1 MQQANGTAR
10 LPEVSGVSRESK
22 GGSNGHR
29 APCDAQVLHFAGVGD
44 VHGRMCEMVER
55 IETWCAANGTAVSF
69 VLQAGD
75 FEPHRN
81 EDDLST
87 MAAPSKYKHL
97 GDFPRFASG
106 AARFP
111 WPVHFVGGNH
121 EPYGYLELHPTGAR
135 IAENC
140 HYLGR
145 GGMTTLGGLRVA
157 YLSGVYSEARYHS
170 KRPGAEARQRVSN
183 KAYAAFTEG
192 DLERIL
198 ACAEGQPATGARA
211 AQRTQR
217 FADILLLHEWPE
229 GIVAEADRSRIEAQ
243 CRRLRYARLG
253 NEPARLLLELL
264 RPQMVLCAH
273 MHLRYETTL
282 VLPGGPHVRVCGLGR
297 IDDGDDGLA
306 MFRTTGDARIHQL
319 VAA

>member
-1 MQQANGTAR
+1 MTDTPDEGI
-10 LPEVSGVSRESK
+10 
-22 GGSNGHR
+22 
-29 APCDAQVLHFAGVGD
+29 CFAAVGE
-44 VHGRMCEMVER
+44 VHGRMGEMVER
-55 IETWCAANGTAVSF
+55 IEAWCEANGTAVSF

-75 FEPHRN
+75 FEPHRD

-121 EPYGYLELHPTGAR
+121 EPYGYLELHPKGAR

-170 KRPGAEARQRVSN
+170 ERPGPEALQRVSN

-198 ACAEGQPATGARA
+198 ACAEGQPATQTHTADDKSAEPATGLD
-211 AQRTQR
+211 QRL
-217 FADILLLHEWPE
+217 ADILLLHEWPE
-229 GIVAEADRSRIEAQ
+229 GIVAEADRPRIEAQ

-273 MHLRYETTL
+273 MHLRYETAIEI
-282 VLPGGPHVRVCGLGR
+282 PGGPPVRVCGLGR
-297 IDDGDDGLA
+297 IDQGDDGLA
-306 MFRTTGDARIHQL
+306 VFQTTGDGRIHQL
-319 VAA
+319 VSV